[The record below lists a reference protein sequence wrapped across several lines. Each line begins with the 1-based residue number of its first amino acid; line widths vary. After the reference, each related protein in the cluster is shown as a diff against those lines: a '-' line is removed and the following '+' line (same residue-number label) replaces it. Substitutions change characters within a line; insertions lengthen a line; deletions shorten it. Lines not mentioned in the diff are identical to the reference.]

1 MGRARSA
8 AGILGSVQR
17 LAAAGRT
24 FAYSSDPALD
34 RSRHLGLHQARK
46 YPDHSALSRQRR
58 QALSIARRRRHHQS
72 RGVDRFQHRGNSDR
86 ARWHQGAGTRG
97 PRARPRNRR
106 RLRAAARRRLSL
118 TDIELSAPMNMIVP
132 NAISAMPNGTTRPQ
146 VRIVIVGHVDHGKS
160 TLVGRL
166 LHETGSLPEGK
177 LEMLKAVSAR
187 RGMPFEW
194 SFLLDA
200 LQTERDQG
208 ITIDTTQISFRT
220 RSRDVVLIDAPG
232 HAEFLRNMITGA
244 SQADGAVLIIDALEG
259 VRDQTRRHGYLL
271 HLLGIKQVAIVV
283 NKMDR
288 VDFSADRFKEISD
301 EISAHLIGL
310 GVAPTAVIPISAR
323 DGDGVTERTP
333 RIQWYD
339 GPTVVEALDT
349 LEPAP
354 PLKGSQ
360 TAGRSVGITLDRE
373 LFIERGDVIGH
384 VGTSPRDTRRIR
396 ARIFWLHDKPLVTG
410 ASILVRLGTRETRAT
425 VVAIEKAVDPG
436 ELASVE
442 TRSIA
447 RNHVGEIDIALAHP
461 IAADPYTDNP
471 RTGRLVIEVNGRI
484 AGGGL
489 VLSVGAG
496 QRAIPVD
503 IVPVESALRPDER
516 SARYRHGG
524 AVVWLTG
531 LPGSGKSTLARA
543 LERRLF
549 SNGGSPVLLDGD
561 TLRAGLNSDL
571 GFSAADRTEN
581 IRRLAEV
588 ATHLAR
594 NGHIAIVA
602 AVSPARDDRAAAR
615 RIADTSFREV
625 YVATP
630 AEVCESRDPKGHY
643 AKARA
648 GTLQAFTGIGNDYQ
662 PPTSSE
668 LTIDTSTRSVADA
681 TDEIEQMLARTGI
694 LFDEIVDLA
703 ANI

>member
-1 MGRARSA
+1 
-8 AGILGSVQR
+8 
-17 LAAAGRT
+17 
-24 FAYSSDPALD
+24 
-34 RSRHLGLHQARK
+34 
-46 YPDHSALSRQRR
+46 
-58 QALSIARRRRHHQS
+58 
-72 RGVDRFQHRGNSDR
+72 
-86 ARWHQGAGTRG
+86 
-97 PRARPRNRR
+97 
-106 RLRAAARRRLSL
+106 
-118 TDIELSAPMNMIVP
+118 MNMILP
-132 NAISAMPNGTTRPQ
+132 TAAISATPNGTTRPQ

-166 LHETGSLPEGK
+166 LHETGSLPDGK

-208 ITIDTTQISFRT
+208 ITIDTTQIRFRT

-271 HLLGIKQVAIVV
+271 HLLGVKQVAVVV

-288 VDFSADRFKEISD
+288 VDFSAERFKEISD

-310 GVAPTAVIPISAR
+310 GVKPTAVIPISAR
-323 DGDGVTERTP
+323 DGDGVAERTP
-333 RIQWYD
+333 RIDWYK
-339 GPTVVEALDT
+339 GPTVVDALDA
-349 LEPAP
+349 LEPAR
-354 PLKGSQ
+354 PLAELPLRLPVQAIYKFDDRRIVAGRIESGSLKTGDEIVIMPAGKIAKIKTVESWPVTPVNGPQ
-360 TAGRSVGITLDRE
+360 GAGRSVGITLDRE
-373 LFIERGDVIGH
+373 LFLERGDIIGH
-384 VGTSPRDTRRIR
+384 AGQSPRDTRRVR
-396 ARIFWLHDKPLVTG
+396 ARIFWLHDKPLTKG
-410 ASILVRLGTRETRAT
+410 EQILIRLGTRESRAT
-425 VVAIEKAVDPG
+425 VVAIEKAIDPG
-436 ELASVE
+436 ALSNEENSA
-442 TRSIA
+442 IA
-447 RNHVGEIDIALAHP
+447 RNHVGEIDISLAQP
-461 IAADPYTDNP
+461 VAADPYTDNP

-489 VLSVGAG
+489 VLSVDAG
-496 QRAIPVD
+496 RPAVPVD

-516 SARYRHGG
+516 SARYHHNG
-524 AVVWLTG
+524 AVIWLTG

-549 SNGGSPVLLDGD
+549 GNGGSPILLDGD
-561 TLRAGLNSDL
+561 TLRAGLNGDL
-571 GFSAADRTEN
+571 GFSPQDRAEN

-602 AVSPARDDRAAAR
+602 AVSPSAADRAAAR
-615 RIADTSFREV
+615 RIADSAFREV
-625 YVATP
+625 YIATP
-630 AEVCESRDPKGHY
+630 AEVCETRDPKGHY

-648 GTLQAFTGIGNDYQ
+648 GALQGFTGIGNDYQ
-662 PPTSSE
+662 PPSGNE
-668 LTIDTSTRSVADA
+668 LTIDTSNRSVTDA
-681 TDEIEQMLARTGI
+681 TDEIERMLARTGV
-694 LFDEIVDLA
+694 LFDELTDLA

>member
-1 MGRARSA
+1 
-8 AGILGSVQR
+8 
-17 LAAAGRT
+17 
-24 FAYSSDPALD
+24 
-34 RSRHLGLHQARK
+34 
-46 YPDHSALSRQRR
+46 
-58 QALSIARRRRHHQS
+58 
-72 RGVDRFQHRGNSDR
+72 
-86 ARWHQGAGTRG
+86 
-97 PRARPRNRR
+97 
-106 RLRAAARRRLSL
+106 
-118 TDIELSAPMNMIVP
+118 MNMML
-132 NAISAMPNGTTRPQ
+132 SKTTQTTPNGTTRPQ

-208 ITIDTTQISFRT
+208 ITIDTTQIRFRT
-220 RSRDVVLIDAPG
+220 KSRDVVLIDAPG

-271 HLLGIKQVAIVV
+271 HLLGIKQVAVVV

-288 VDFSADRFKEISD
+288 VDFSAKRFNEISD
-301 EISAHLIGL
+301 EISSHLTGL
-310 GVAPTAVIPISAR
+310 GVTPSAVIPISAR
-323 DGDGVTERTP
+323 DGDGVAERTP
-333 RIQWYD
+333 QIDWYN
-339 GPTVVEALDT
+339 GPTVVEALDA
-349 LEPAP
+349 LEPAR
-354 PLKGSQ
+354 PLEALALRLPVQAIYKFDDRRIVAGRIESGHLSAGDEIVIMPSAKIAKIRTVESWPLTPVKGRQ
-360 TAGRSVGITLDRE
+360 GAGRSVGITLDRE
-373 LFIERGDVIGH
+373 LFIERGDVIAH
-384 VGTSPRDTRRIR
+384 TASAPRDTRRIR
-396 ARIFWLHDKPLVTG
+396 ARIFWLHDKPLVSG
-410 ASILVRLGTRETRAT
+410 ASILVRLGTKEARAT

-442 TRSIA
+442 TTSIA
-447 RNHVGEIDIALAHP
+447 RNHVGEIDISLAQAL
-461 IAADPYTDNP
+461 AADPYTDNP

-489 VLSVGAG
+489 VLSVDAG

-516 SARYRHGG
+516 SARYRHAG

-549 SNGGSPVLLDGD
+549 GQGGSPVLLDGD
-561 TLRAGLNSDL
+561 TLRAGLNGDL
-571 GFSAADRTEN
+571 GFSAEDRTEN

-602 AVSPARDDRAAAR
+602 AVSPSAEDRAAAR
-615 RIADTSFREV
+615 RIADAAFREV

-648 GTLQAFTGIGNDYQ
+648 GGLSNFTGTSKDYQ
-662 PPTSSE
+662 APTDSE
-668 LTIDTSTRSVADA
+668 LTIDTSARSVSDA
-681 TDEIEQMLARTGI
+681 TDDIERMLAKTGI
-694 LFDEIVDLA
+694 LFDELVDLA

>member
-1 MGRARSA
+1 MNM
-8 AGILGSVQR
+8 
-17 LAAAGRT
+17 
-24 FAYSSDPALD
+24 PAL
-34 RSRHLGLHQARK
+34 A
-46 YPDHSALSRQRR
+46 
-58 QALSIARRRRHHQS
+58 
-72 RGVDRFQHRGNSDR
+72 
-86 ARWHQGAGTRG
+86 
-97 PRARPRNRR
+97 
-106 RLRAAARRRLSL
+106 
-118 TDIELSAPMNMIVP
+118 ELSTLP
-132 NAISAMPNGTTRPQ
+132 NSITRAQ

-166 LHETGSLPEGK
+166 LHETGSLPDGK
-177 LEMLKAVSAR
+177 LEMLKEVSAR

-208 ITIDTTQISFRT
+208 ITIDTTQIRFRT

-271 HLLGIKQVAIVV
+271 HLLGVKQVAVVV

-288 VDFSADRFKEISD
+288 VDFSEARFGEIRD
-301 EISAHLIGL
+301 EISAHLTGL
-310 GVAPTAVIPISAR
+310 GVTPLAVIPISAR
-323 DGDGVTERTP
+323 DGDGVATLSP
-333 RIQWYD
+333 RIRWYR
-339 GPTVVEALDT
+339 GPTVVEALDA
-349 LEPAP
+349 LQPAQP
-354 PLKGSQ
+354 PEQLALRLPVQAIYKFDDRRIVAGRIESGRLASGDEIVIMPAGKIAKIKTVESWPVTPVKGVQ

-373 LFIERGDVIGH
+373 LFLERGDVIAH
-384 VGTSPRDTRRIR
+384 TASAPRDTRRIH
-396 ARIFWLHDKPLVTG
+396 ARIFWLHDKPLG
-410 ASILVRLGTRETRAT
+410 KGDQILVRLNTRESRAS
-425 VVAIEKAVDPG
+425 VVAIDKAVDPG
-436 ELASVE
+436 ALSSVE
-442 TRSIA
+442 NTSIA
-447 RNHVGEIDIALAHP
+447 RNHVGEIDIALAQP
-461 IAADPYTDNP
+461 VAADAYADNP

-489 VLSVGAG
+489 VLSVDAG
-496 QRAIPVD
+496 QRAVPVD

-516 SARYRHGG
+516 SARYRHHG

-531 LPGSGKSTLARA
+531 LPASGKSTLARA

-549 SNGGSPVLLDGD
+549 DRGGSPILLDGD
-561 TLRAGLNSDL
+561 TVRASLNRDL
-571 GFSAADRTEN
+571 GFSAQDRSEN

-602 AVSPARDDRAAAR
+602 AVSPSREDRDAAR
-615 RIADTSFREV
+615 RIADTAFREIH
-625 YVATP
+625 VATP

-648 GTLQAFTGIGNDYQ
+648 GNLPAFTGITNDYE
-662 PPTSSE
+662 PPAQCE
-668 LTIDTSTRSVADA
+668 LVIDTSGQAIAEAAETVER
-681 TDEIEQMLARTGI
+681 MLLETGV
-694 LFDEIVDLA
+694 LFDEVIDLA